1 MRQIVEK
8 YLETQ
13 DEALLKQLTTEEI
26 RSLDRDNPVPKKK
39 ASKGKRARKA
49 NGQLK
54 GDDPSTPNVNEA
66 WDADA

>member
-26 RSLDRDNPVPKKK
+26 RSLDRDTPAPKKK
-39 ASKGKRARKA
+39 AGKGKRARKA

-54 GDDPSTPNVNEA
+54 GDDPETPEVNEA
-66 WDADA
+66 WDAA